1 MGVVDY
7 PAALRFLESRIN
19 YEVTRG
25 IPYRSRC
32 FKLQRMEDLL
42 HYVGAPHKSLR
53 AIHIAGTKGKGST
66 AVMVSSI
73 LREAGYRVG
82 CFTSPHLETVL
93 ERLTINGQMCSEE
106 DFADVIGRLIP
117 AVEQVDKEASAR
129 GYFHGPT
136 YFEIVTAAAFLW
148 FAQRQVHFAVLEV
161 GLGGRLDATNVCSPV
176 VTAITSI
183 SMDHMEQLGYSL
195 ASIAREKAGII
206 KPGVVTVSGVVGEG
220 SEVIQAVCA
229 QVGSPLRQLGRDFW
243 YVFHAPDPKAQ
254 DELLENRQFLG
265 TIFDFVGGDDFLG
278 IGDSVFKKAAKLDY
292 SAIKVPEDT
301 YPKCVL
307 ESLQVPLLGEHQAAN
322 AAVAVAIIGELARQG
337 WAIDEAAIRQGLM
350 KTRWPARVEVLHHRP
365 LVILDGAH
373 NGASVEAAV
382 HTIRQFFGPRPLWVL
397 FGTSRDKDV
406 NSMLEIL
413 LPESQFMMLTQYSS
427 PGRALGVDELFRLA
441 IGLGAKEDKLRVNP
455 DPIAAWRDFYRQVPA
470 HGILLV
476 TGSLFLAGR
485 LRRVMIQ
492 DLAGKDRGPGQWN
505 SSLG

>member
-1 MGVVDY
+1 VVDY

-25 IPYRSRC
+25 IPYRSQC

-42 HYVGAPHKSLR
+42 AFVGAPHKSLR
-53 AIHIAGTKGKGST
+53 AVHIAGTKGKGST

-93 ERLTINGQMCSEE
+93 ERLTIDGRMCSEE
-106 DFADVIGRLIP
+106 EFADLIGQLVP
-117 AVEQVDKEASAR
+117 AVEQVDREASAR
-129 GYFHGPT
+129 GYLHGPT
-136 YFEIVTAAAFLW
+136 YFEIVTATAFLW
-148 FAQRQVHFAVLEV
+148 FAQRQVDFAVLEV
-161 GLGGRLDATNVCSPV
+161 GLGGRLDATNVCFPV

-220 SEVIQAVCA
+220 CEVIQAVCT

-243 YVFHAPDPKAQ
+243 YVFHKPDPKSQ
-254 DELLENRQFLG
+254 EELLGNGELFETTLDFAGVGELRGVGNCISKSDAG
-265 TIFDFVGGDDFLG
+265 HGYSTITMAEDN
-278 IGDSVFKKAAKLDY
+278 
-292 SAIKVPEDT
+292 SANW
-301 YPKCVL
+301 VL
-307 ESLQVPLLGEHQAAN
+307 ENLRVPLLGEHQAAN
-322 AAVAVAIIGELARQG
+322 AAVAVAIVAEVARQG
-337 WAIDEAAIRQGLM
+337 WTVDEVAIRQGLM
-350 KTRWPARVEVLHHRP
+350 KTRWPARVEVLHRRP

-382 HTIRQFFGPRPLWVL
+382 RTIRQFFGLRPLWVL

-406 NSMLEIL
+406 KSMLEIL
-413 LPESQFMMLTQYSS
+413 LPECKLMMFTQYSS
-427 PGRALGVDELFRLA
+427 TGRALGVDELFRSA
-441 IGLGAKEDKLRVNP
+441 IELGAKEDKLRANP
-455 DPIAAWRDFYRQVPA
+455 DPIAAWRDFYQQVPA
-470 HGILLV
+470 NGILLV
-476 TGSLFLAGR
+476 IGSLFLAGR

-492 DLAGKDRGPGQWN
+492 DLARKERG
-505 SSLG
+505 